1 MSPTKDPPFNS
12 EILDPL
18 LFRLGFEHSR
28 DIILLIRREDGRILK
43 ANISAT
49 GAYGYTQQE
58 MLDLTIDSLR
68 SPETRVSTQEMMLRA
83 EEEGVLFET
92 VHRRKDGS
100 TFPVE
105 VSTRCVT
112 LGADRILISVVRDVT
127 DRKRVE
133 RSLRQNEES
142 ARRSLAQMLSV
153 LNIMSEGVLILDGEG
168 RLLLVNPAMIH
179 LAGWHE
185 APEET
190 WKEYVERI
198 EMRELSGDVLPVEQ
212 WPVSRALRGESLR
225 DLEYRVH
232 RFDTGKEYIA
242 LYSASP
248 VLNTEGRVDLVVVTV
263 RDITARKQ
271 DEEALRKS
279 KEELELRVKERTAE
293 LESMNRELQ
302 DFAFI
307 ASHDLKEPLRKVQ
320 AFGDLVVSK
329 ARNSLQGDT
338 LDYLFRMQHAA
349 YRMQELLE
357 SLLSYS
363 RLSTKSDHFSRLDLN
378 EVVRSAVSNLEIRIK
393 ETGAL
398 VEIMDLPV
406 IDGDANQLVQVFQNL
421 LLNAIKF
428 HREGETPVV
437 KVTSKRLQDSL
448 TGAGAHEISVE
459 DNGIGFDEKYL
470 NKIFLPFQRLH
481 GRSEYEGVGMGLAI
495 CKKIVERH
503 GGAITAKSTPGKG
516 SVFVVTLPEK
526 QS

>member
-1 MSPTKDPPFNS
+1 MSSTKENPSKD
-12 EILDPL
+12 EGLDTL
-18 LFRLGFEHSR
+18 LFRLGFEQSR

-49 GAYGYTQQE
+49 IAYGYTQHE
-58 MLDLTIDSLR
+58 MLGLTLDDLR
-68 SPETRVSTQEMMLRA
+68 SPDTPLFTEDMSDRN
-83 EEEGVLFET
+83 EEEGILFEAS
-92 VHRRKDGS
+92 HRRKDGS
-100 TFPVE
+100 DFPVE
-105 VSTRCVT
+105 VSSRGVT
-112 LGADRILISVVRDVT
+112 LGADRILISVVRDIT
-127 DRKRVE
+127 ERKRAE
-133 RSLRQNEES
+133 HSLRRNEES
-142 ARRSLAQMLSV
+142 ARSRLAQMLSV

-190 WKEYVERI
+190 WREYVERI
-198 EMRELSGDVLPVEQ
+198 EMRELSGELLPVEQ
-212 WPVSRALRGESLR
+212 WPVSRALRGESVR

-242 LYSASP
+242 LYSATP
-248 VLNTEGRVDLVVVTV
+248 VLNADGAVDLVVVTV

-329 ARNSLQGDT
+329 AGSALQGES
-338 LDYLFRMQHAA
+338 LDYLYRMQHAA
-349 YRMQELLE
+349 ARMQELLE

-363 RLSTKSDHFSRLDLN
+363 RLSTKGGLFSRVDLN
-378 EVVRSAVSNLEIRIK
+378 EVAGSAASNLEIRIK
-393 ETGAL
+393 ETDAL
-398 VEIMDLPV
+398 VEIMNLPV
-406 IDGDANQLVQVFQNL
+406 IDGDDNQLVQLFQNL
-421 LLNAIKF
+421 FLNAIKF
-428 HREGETPVV
+428 HKEGVSPRV
-437 KVTSKRLQDSL
+437 KVSSSYVQDDR
-448 TGAGAHEISVE
+448 TGAGAYEISVE
-459 DNGIGFDEKYL
+459 DNGIGFDEKHL
-470 NKIFLPFQRLH
+470 NKVFLPFQRLH

-516 SVFVVTLPEK
+516 SVFIVTLPEK